1 MKRRYERWFLTAWLA
16 VAGCI
21 RLCAQFSE
29 QVYQSADR
37 IDSLWKG
44 NLYVTIDNLNFFR
57 NNEWATVMT
66 PGYTLPGFRLQPKV
80 TYYPA
85 KNIKIEAGVHSLWF
99 WGTNRYPSYAYSQLP
114 QMEGEA
120 ASHAVHVLP
129 YLRAQVAF
137 SSRVQLILGNIYG
150 GANHRLIEPLYN
162 PELNLTADPESGL
175 QLLYRLP
182 WMELDTWVD
191 WKEFIY
197 RSDVKQEAFNYG
209 LSVRMNANRPES
221 PFHVYFPLQA
231 LAQHQGGQI
240 DVTNLP
246 VQTVLNGAAGAGLDW
261 NLRRGLL
268 RRISLEWD
276 AVSYYQHAG
285 DQWLLKSGYGIY
297 TALSAGIA
305 DFQIKSAYWRA
316 DRFISLLG
324 NTLFGAPSLSIEN
337 AYFDHPEMVTLSVSY
352 TRSFAAGYALGID
365 FDLYQRFAARL
376 NDPASG
382 ISRVGAKSNYSF
394 GVYFRVNPS
403 FLINRPVTHVFQHAG
418 TP

>member
-1 MKRRYERWFLTAWLA
+1 
-16 VAGCI
+16 V
-21 RLCAQFSE
+21 
-29 QVYQSADR
+29 
-37 IDSLWKG
+37 
-44 NLYVTIDNLNFFR
+44 DNLNFFR

-66 PGYTLPGFRLQPKV
+66 PGYTLPGFWLQPKI
-80 TYYPA
+80 TYYPT
-85 KNIKIEAGVHSLWF
+85 KNIKMEAGVHSLWF

-114 QMEGEA
+114 QWEGKA
-120 ASHAVHVLP
+120 YVMHVLP

-137 SSRVQLILGNIYG
+137 SDRVQLIFGDLYG

-175 QLLYRLP
+175 QLLYRVP
-182 WMELDTWVD
+182 WMKLDTWMN
-191 WKEFIY
+191 WTKFIY
-197 RSDVKQEAFNYG
+197 RSDVKQEAFLYG
-209 LSVRMNANRPES
+209 LSVRLEVNRPES

-261 NLRRGLL
+261 NLRRGLF
-268 RRISLEWD
+268 RQVSLEWD
-276 AVSYYQHAG
+276 VTGYYQHAG
-285 DQWLLKSGYGIY
+285 DRWPLKSGYGTY

-305 DFQIKSAYWRA
+305 DFRIKSAYWRC

-324 NTLFGAPSLSIEN
+324 NPLFGAPSLSVAD
-337 AYFDHPEMVTLSVSY
+337 AYFESPEMVTLSVSY
-352 TRSFAAGYALGID
+352 TRSFAPGYALGID
-365 FDLYQRFAARL
+365 FDLYQRFAGRL

-394 GVYFRVNPS
+394 GFYFRVNPS
-403 FLINRPVTHVFQHAG
+403 FLINRPVT
-418 TP
+418 P